1 MNDFDLKS
9 AFDRLDESLPTVMA
23 PIDRIRARNR
33 RSDRR
38 RSATAVASATLAVV
52 AVLALAGVVGRS
64 PDTQTAARPAATSGT
79 AASPGTSPTPV
90 DPQTAVAQAA
100 LASLTARLSGTFTA
114 AGYVIATPKHVEAV
128 WFPGE
133 NNLQRGVPKHQM
145 IVVKIVGRFTADH
158 SCPYSKKP
166 CNQNYTSALTF
177 ADAVT
182 GQEVAYEFSN
192 AGPQDLTDPTG
203 KPTLHQDLRAIGT
216 VLRLPV
222 G

>member
-23 PIDRIRARNR
+23 PIDRIRVRNR

-38 RSATAVASATLAVV
+38 RSATAVVGVTLAVV
-52 AVLALAGVVGRS
+52 AVLALAGVVGRL
-64 PDTQTAARPAATSGT
+64 PDTQTAPRPAAKPS
-79 AASPGTSPTPV
+79 TSPTPM
-90 DPQTAVAQAA
+90 DPEAAVAQA
-100 LASLTARLSGTFTA
+100 LSASLAARLAGTFTA
-114 AGYVIATPKHVEAV
+114 AGYVVATPKHIEAV

-133 NNLQRGVPKHQM
+133 NNLQRGVPKHRM
-145 IVVKIVGRFTADH
+145 IVVKIAGHFLADH

-166 CNQNYTSALTF
+166 CNHAYTSALIF

-182 GQEVAYEFSN
+182 GQEVSYEFST

-203 KPTLHQDLRAIGT
+203 KPTLKQDLRAIGT
-216 VLRLPV
+216 VRRLPV